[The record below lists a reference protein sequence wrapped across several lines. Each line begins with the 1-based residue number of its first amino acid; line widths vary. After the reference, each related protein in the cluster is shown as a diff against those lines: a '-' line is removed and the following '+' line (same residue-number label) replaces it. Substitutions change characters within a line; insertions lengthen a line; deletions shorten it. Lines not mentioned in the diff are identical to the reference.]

1 MRLGERQKLIVVK
14 KVEFGVYL
22 AERMEDETRVLLPEK
37 QVPEGTKIGDELRVF
52 LYKDSKDRL
61 IATTNTPKLTL
72 GGLAVLTV
80 KEVGKIGAFLD
91 WGLEKDLFLPYKE
104 MTMKVQP
111 EDEVLVTLYI
121 DKSSRL
127 CASMKKLY
135 DLLSTDSPYKEGD
148 HVEGRVYEFS
158 DNFGTFVAV
167 DDKYSAMIPRHEDT
181 SKLRI
186 GDVIEA
192 KVTKVKPDGK
202 LDVSLRDKAYLQM
215 DEDAAKVM
223 QVIEEFAGVLPFG
236 DKASPEVIKRET
248 GLSKNAFKRAVGRLY
263 KEHRVEI
270 TERSISTEKAPAAIG
285 PYSQAI
291 EVNGMVYTSGIIPVV
306 PETGEI
312 PEGSV
317 AQAKQA
323 LTNLSNLLEA
333 AGTNMDNVVKTT
345 VFIKEM
351 NDFSAIN
358 DVYKTF
364 FTADFPSRS
373 CVEVARLPKDVM
385 LEIEAIAIK

>member
-1 MRLGERQKLIVVK
+1 MIKLGEYQELIVVK

-22 AERMEDETRVLLPEK
+22 AQKPEDETRVLLPAK
-37 QVPEGTKIGDELRVF
+37 QVPQDVKIGDVLKVF

-61 IATTNTPKLTL
+61 IATTNTPKLQL
-72 GGLAVLTV
+72 EQLAVL
-80 KEVGKIGAFLD
+80 EVLEIGKIGAFLD
-91 WGLEKDLFLPYKE
+91 WGLEKDLFLPFKE
-104 MTMKVQP
+104 MTRKVEP
-111 EDEVLVTLYI
+111 GDEILVTLYI
-121 DKSSRL
+121 DKSRRL
-127 CASMKKLY
+127 CATMKGIY
-135 DLLSTDSPYKEGD
+135 DLLSKESPYKEGD
-148 HVEGRVYEFS
+148 MVQGRVYEFS

-215 DEDAAKVM
+215 DEDAEKVM

-270 TERSISTEKAPAAIG
+270 TERSIRK
-285 PYSQAI
+285 
-291 EVNGMVYTSGIIPVV
+291 V
-306 PETGEI
+306 
-312 PEGSV
+312 
-317 AQAKQA
+317 
-323 LTNLSNLLEA
+323 
-333 AGTNMDNVVKTT
+333 D
-345 VFIKEM
+345 
-351 NDFSAIN
+351 
-358 DVYKTF
+358 
-364 FTADFPSRS
+364 
-373 CVEVARLPKDVM
+373 
-385 LEIEAIAIK
+385 